1 MGKLV
6 RIITNADE
14 GPKPNSVCFVR
25 PEQENKKPVPE
36 NQFFKEQDFNIRINP
51 GRYKLA
57 LLSDPRLIMLKARNL
72 PPGDQERI
80 GMSLVE
86 RFIYEMETED

>member
-14 GPKPNSVCFVR
+14 TKSNSLCFVR
-25 PEQENKKPVPE
+25 PESEDKEPVPKK
-36 NQFFKEQDFNIRINP
+36 QFFKEQNFNIRANP

-57 LLSDPRLIMLKARNL
+57 LLSNPRLIMLKARNL
-72 PPGDQERI
+72 PPGDQEKVGR
-80 GMSLVE
+80 SLVE